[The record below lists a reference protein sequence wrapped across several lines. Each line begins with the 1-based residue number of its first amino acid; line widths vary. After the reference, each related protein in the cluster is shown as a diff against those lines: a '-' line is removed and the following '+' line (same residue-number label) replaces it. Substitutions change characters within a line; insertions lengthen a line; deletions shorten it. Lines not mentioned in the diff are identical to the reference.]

1 MKKIIG
7 YTAGVFD
14 LFHIGHINML
24 RNAKKLCDVLII
36 AVSTDEWVK
45 KYKNKVPMIPF
56 EQRVEV
62 VKACRYS
69 DIVISQHDDDRIKI
83 WKKLKFNI
91 MFVGDDWYD
100 DLKWRNM
107 EEEFKKL
114 NVRIIYFPYT
124 QSTSSTKIN
133 KLLREKRKWGK

>member
-1 MKKIIG
+1 MV
-7 YTAGVFD
+7 T
-14 LFHIGHINML
+14 
-24 RNAKKLCDVLII
+24 
-36 AVSTDEWVK
+36 
-45 KYKNKVPMIPF
+45 
-56 EQRVEV
+56 
-62 VKACRYS
+62 S